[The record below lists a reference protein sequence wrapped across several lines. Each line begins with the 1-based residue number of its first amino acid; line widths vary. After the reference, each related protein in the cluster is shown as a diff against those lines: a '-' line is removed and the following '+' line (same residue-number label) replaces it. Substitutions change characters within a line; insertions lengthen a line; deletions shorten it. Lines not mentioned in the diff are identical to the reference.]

1 MPLAP
6 GARFGT
12 HDIVAL
18 LGAGGMGEV
27 WRARDTR
34 LDREVALKVLPPAA
48 LTDETARIR
57 LLREARMASKL
68 NHPHVCTIHEVGE
81 AEGQA
86 FIAMELVLGQS
97 LGVRLSEGALP
108 LEQVLLYGQQ
118 VADALAHAHERGVV
132 HRDLKSANVVIT
144 PEGWAKVLDFGLA
157 KRLAGE
163 DLTEATT
170 ATHDTLTSPGTLA
183 GTLAYMA
190 PEQLRGKPA
199 DARSDIWALGVMLYE
214 MATGRRPFQGPTGFA
229 LSSAILN
236 EPPPPL
242 PPTTSSELRG
252 VIERCLAKEPGQ
264 RYQRAGEV
272 RAALETAQAGGT
284 LPLRRPW
291 TSTPSRRLGL
301 EAAAVLVLVAAVLA
315 VLDVGGL
322 RSRLFGTSVTSPI
335 DSLAVL
341 PLENLSG
348 DPEQGYLAEG
358 MHDALITSLAQ
369 LSGLKRV
376 IARGSVLRFKGTNT
390 PLRAIAAE
398 LKVTALITGAVLRS
412 GDRVRITA
420 QLINPA
426 TEAQVWAQSYE
437 RPLRDVL
444 SLENEIVAAITREV
458 KLQLTP
464 QEKARLAKARP
475 VNPESYEAYLKGM
488 FYLYKK
494 TPEGFTKGLALLE
507 QAIDKDP
514 SDPLPR
520 AGLALAYPIIYHGP
534 GGSVPPK
541 EGFPRAREA
550 ALKALKLDDS
560 SSQAHLA
567 LAAVATY
574 FDWDWARAEREYRR
588 ALELNPNLAEGH
600 AHYCWYLHLFG
611 RNEEALSEARKAE
624 ELDPLTPIYTA
635 WVAWLYVNLEQAD
648 EAIEESRK
656 SLEIDPNLVDG
667 LYVLGSAYGEKKMFD
682 EAVAAHQKLAAVN
695 PEWRFGLAE
704 TYALAGRRDDA
715 LELVAS
721 MEREDYSKFGLW
733 LYGIQTILG
742 NKKEAFRA
750 LEAAFDY
757 HHIFLPWVMRD
768 SPWRSDPRW
777 QELQRRLNFP
787 QS

>member
-1 MPLAP
+1 
-6 GARFGT
+6 
-12 HDIVAL
+12 
-18 LGAGGMGEV
+18 
-27 WRARDTR
+27 
-34 LDREVALKVLPPAA
+34 
-48 LTDETARIR
+48 
-57 LLREARMASKL
+57 
-68 NHPHVCTIHEVGE
+68 
-81 AEGQA
+81 
-86 FIAMELVLGQS
+86 
-97 LGVRLSEGALP
+97 
-108 LEQVLLYGQQ
+108 
-118 VADALAHAHERGVV
+118 
-132 HRDLKSANVVIT
+132 
-144 PEGWAKVLDFGLA
+144 
-157 KRLAGE
+157 
-163 DLTEATT
+163 
-170 ATHDTLTSPGTLA
+170 
-183 GTLAYMA
+183 
-190 PEQLRGKPA
+190 
-199 DARSDIWALGVMLYE
+199 
-214 MATGRRPFQGPTGFA
+214 
-229 LSSAILN
+229 
-236 EPPPPL
+236 
-242 PPTTSSELRG
+242 
-252 VIERCLAKEPGQ
+252 
-264 RYQRAGEV
+264 
-272 RAALETAQAGGT
+272 
-284 LPLRRPW
+284 
-291 TSTPSRRLGL
+291 
-301 EAAAVLVLVAAVLA
+301 VLVLVAAVLA